1 MSQAIRTKK
10 LEVEENTKLKELID
24 FIYNKYNISND
35 IILKT
40 IDPAKTEYKL
50 QFYKINVQ
58 EIDYEIEAIKLNEK
72 TDNITPD
79 TIKEA
84 LNNIIERAEKDYE
97 ENNNNNK
104 ANKKNIPNRETSSKN
119 LLMKPSSDIKNDP
132 SKNNVIPTNSKINVK
147 YTTTIMYN
155 IGSNDME
162 KKFNIENPTLNES
175 LFQTIDS
182 YDLLPKDQSGQN
194 DGYEKYFIDIRKKLL
209 DELKVIPDDTL
220 LGISKFVLFVAFDVI
235 DARPTFDDLVG
246 IDPLN
251 DYKKYILKINT
262 NMNNIFLVS
271 GQIIYIEGNLIEN
284 GTTIEVRDFK
294 NGFEINEYSINYEQ
308 INYFYQR
315 SLEPYAI
322 YSMNGPYFSKDILNL
337 TVFKKVIHEV
347 ASKNPHFFI
356 VNGPFFSTENEK
368 IKWGDFD
375 TEEGMKIVINLL
387 KEEFKNARTKILIC
401 PGISDVENFYPVP
414 QPPFDKV
421 NDSFTYLNRGGQT
434 EIIFISNP
442 QIIPI
447 NEAFLGVANFD
458 SIKDI
463 IFNSIHS
470 PQINTVDKAC
480 EMILYQKNFYPIL
493 PNTLQQN
500 YEIGRAHV

>member
-1 MSQAIRTKK
+1 M
-10 LEVEENTKLKELID
+10 
-24 FIYNKYNISND
+24 
-35 IILKT
+35 
-40 IDPAKTEYKL
+40 
-50 QFYKINVQ
+50 
-58 EIDYEIEAIKLNEK
+58 
-72 TDNITPD
+72 
-79 TIKEA
+79 
-84 LNNIIERAEKDYE
+84 
-97 ENNNNNK
+97 
-104 ANKKNIPNRETSSKN
+104 
-119 LLMKPSSDIKNDP
+119 
-132 SKNNVIPTNSKINVK
+132 
-147 YTTTIMYN
+147 
-155 IGSNDME
+155 
-162 KKFNIENPTLNES
+162 
-175 LFQTIDS
+175 
-182 YDLLPKDQSGQN
+182 
-194 DGYEKYFIDIRKKLL
+194 
-209 DELKVIPDDTL
+209 
-220 LGISKFVLFVAFDVI
+220 AFDVI

-493 PNTLQQN
+493 QNTLQQN
-500 YEIGRAHV
+500 YENNQEKIVTIDLSHYEYLNIDKFDSIPDIILVNSVMKTFAKKIHGTVFINCGSFVKGKNYGEVAKITLHNPKRDTDINKRVKVEFIKINTINNNSKK